1 MRACVLSLAGQR
13 PTAGELDLFR
23 RADPFGFILFARNV
37 ANPVQLRRLVADL
50 RAAVGRADAPV
61 LIDQEGGRVQ
71 RLRPPH
77 WRTAPA
83 AGRIGRLYRRDP
95 AAGCEAARLSARLIA
110 HDLAGVGINVDCAPC
125 LDVPQPG
132 SHGVIGDRAFGED
145 PEAVATLGRAYA
157 DGLLAGG
164 VLPVMKHMP
173 GHGRAG
179 ADSHAA
185 LPHVAAGRAELAAV
199 DLVPFRRLSHL
210 PCGMTAHVLFDG
222 VDPERAASVSPVVIG
237 EVIRGAIGFD
247 GLLFSDDL
255 GMNALTGSPGERA
268 AAVIAA
274 GTDVATHCSGVF
286 EETVEV
292 VDAVPALTGGALGR
306 AERALAA
313 LRRPEPFDF
322 HAAAARL
329 DALLAGT

>member
-1 MRACVLSLAGQR
+1 M
-13 PTAGELDLFR
+13 
-23 RADPFGFILFARNV
+23 
-37 ANPVQLRRLVADL
+37 
-50 RAAVGRADAPV
+50 
-61 LIDQEGGRVQ
+61 Q

-77 WRTAPA
+77 WRLAPA
-83 AGRIGRLYRRDP
+83 AGRIGRLHRREP
-95 AAGCEAARLSARLIA
+95 AAGCEAARLAARLIA
-110 HDLAGVGINVDCAPC
+110 HDLAGVGISVDCAPC

-132 SHGVIGDRAFGED
+132 GHGVIGDRAFAED
-145 PEAVATLGRAYA
+145 PDTVAELGQAFA

-199 DLVPFRRLSHL
+199 DLVPFRRLAHL

-222 VDPERAASVSPVVIG
+222 IDPERAASVSPVVIG

-292 VDAVPALTGGALGR
+292 VDAVPALTGGALRR

-313 LRRPEPFDF
+313 QRPPEPFDF

-329 DALLAGT
+329 DALLAGI